1 MMRRNWYTPLVYVA
15 AASLGSQDLKY
26 IGTSNYLE
34 YPERQRA
41 HRNRTEHC
49 AKILRIR
56 TSDVKFEKYLM
67 SSSQKFGMLGKNV
80 EKNRERS
87 ELRERAKVATRNCKF

>member
-1 MMRRNWYTPLVYVA
+1 MYVA